1 MRNSETL
8 AQLKHAAKI
17 GLAAVLA
24 FYLARILNL
33 PESYWAAISA
43 IIVMYSDVSKT
54 MMASGQCLVGDGD
67 RCKYGGSFRCLV
79 RPATVDFWRCCHD
92 YGIPLWLI
100 GFRGRCAPYGCGR
113 RDRDA
118 RQPSDP
124 ALDRGASPL
133 Y

>member
-17 GLAAVLA
+17 GLAALLG

-54 MMASGQCLVGDGD
+54 MKASGQRLVGMAIGV
-67 RCKYGGSFRCLV
+67 RMGGVFAALFGQQLWTFGV
-79 RPATVDFWRCCHD
+79 AVTITVF
-92 YGIPLWLI
+92 L
-100 GFRGRCAPYGCGR
+100 CG
-113 RDRDA
+113 
-118 RQPSDP
+118 
-124 ALDRGASPL
+124 
-133 Y
+133 